1 MVLLL
6 VNVLLVFL
14 IPATSIQCTYG
25 IITSKC
31 ITSIFNPATSIQCT
45 YGIITSKCIT
55 SIFNTSY
62 ILVFNVRMVL
72 LLVNVLLV
80 FLIPAIY

>member
-14 IPATSIQCTYG
+14 I
-25 IITSKC
+25 
-31 ITSIFNPATSIQCT
+31 PATSIQCT